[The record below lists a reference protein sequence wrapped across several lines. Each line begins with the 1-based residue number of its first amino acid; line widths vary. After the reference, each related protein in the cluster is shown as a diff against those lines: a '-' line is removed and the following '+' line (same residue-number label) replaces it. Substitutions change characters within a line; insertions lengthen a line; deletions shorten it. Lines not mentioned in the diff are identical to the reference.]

1 MSSLWTGDVNRL
13 ANFIQ
18 DSMNLAGGRHNNFS
32 HIPYEFLAASNNLW
46 RHCLIGG
53 FVSGAEVRP
62 HDLSRACRYKWR
74 IRG

>member
-1 MSSLWTGDVNRL
+1 L

-32 HIPYEFLAASNNLW
+32 HIPHEFLDASSNLW

-53 FVSGAEVRP
+53 FASKAEVRP
-62 HDLSRACRYKWR
+62 NDLSRACKYRWR